1 MFKTNPRIFAVVA
14 IVCLN
19 CTMVFAT
26 DGQTWAVTMDDDAAT
41 LRTNG
46 KTEMKF
52 IVSTLRGLRLS
63 GFERLSVCIEQ
74 PEELF
79 EKSKTAYSVSL
90 VDGLAEIRA
99 TSDLPM
105 KHVKTAIDAL
115 EYVDV
120 NCAKVST
127 VVVP

>member
-1 MFKTNPRIFAVVA
+1 
-14 IVCLN
+14 
-19 CTMVFAT
+19 
-26 DGQTWAVTMDDDAAT
+26 
-41 LRTNG
+41 
-46 KTEMKF
+46 MKF

-79 EKSKTAYSVSL
+79 GKSKTAYSVSL

-120 NCAKVST
+120 NCVQVST

>member
-1 MFKTNPRIFAVVA
+1 MFTTNPKVFALAA

-19 CTMVFAT
+19 CTMLFAA
-26 DGQTWAVTMDDDAAT
+26 DSQTWTVTIDDDAAT

-46 KTEMKF
+46 ETEMKF

-63 GFERLSVCIEQ
+63 GFEKLSVCNER
-74 PEELF
+74 PEKPF
-79 EKSKTAYSVSL
+79 ENAKTAYSVSL
-90 VDGLAEIRA
+90 VDGHAQIRA

-105 KHVKTAIDAL
+105 KHLKTAIDAL
-115 EYVDV
+115 EYADV